1 MFADEP
7 RAEKPVSLED
17 MSVDD
22 LRQRIEDLK
31 AEIVRTEAELTKKQE
46 HKAASDALFGKGD

>member
-7 RAEKPVSLED
+7 RADKPVSLED

-31 AEIVRTEAELTKKQE
+31 AEIVRTEGELTKKE
-46 HKAASDALFGKGD
+46 AHKSASDALFGKGD

>member
-31 AEIVRTEAELTKKQE
+31 AEIVRTEAELEKKQA
-46 HKAASDALFGKGD
+46 HKAASDALFGGED